1 MLFLWFNRC
10 WEFNPW
16 FLCLRLKLHGIS
28 LEVLGCLKLSIGTF
42 CHRQGLF
49 GVLSTKPPMP
59 QPRMHSSTFVQVK
72 PSLLCLYYSKSGEK
86 ASSTLVPPGQTSPL
100 TSLSLMF
107 LCYRMCRRN
116 QSLNSRMLW
125 ESKELCEH
133 LHKWKMVM
141 SWLQLAV
148 GDWSLFSHQANNGT
162 LFTVWIITYK
172 AHDHHGRKRL
182 HHNPPWQPQ
191 RHKHTQILHSLKY

>member
-1 MLFLWFNRC
+1 MLGLWSLV
-10 WEFNPW
+10 
-16 FLCLRLKLHGIS
+16 LCLRVKLHGIS

-72 PSLLCLYYSKSGEK
+72 PSLLCLYCSKSGEK

-100 TSLSLMF
+100 TSLSLIF

-116 QSLNSRMLW
+116 QSHWTQGCCENLKNCVNTSTNEKWSWVDYNLLLVTDPYFLTKPTVGPCLQC
-125 ESKELCEH
+125 ES
-133 LHKWKMVM
+133 
-141 SWLQLAV
+141 
-148 GDWSLFSHQANNGT
+148 
-162 LFTVWIITYK
+162 
-172 AHDHHGRKRL
+172 
-182 HHNPPWQPQ
+182 
-191 RHKHTQILHSLKY
+191 